1 VRLAG
6 HREQGDKSVGAC
18 TMPKQRS
25 FAFYIGVAILAVQV
39 VMIAVARFH
48 PMRYYCWA
56 PYDSQNEY
64 RITATI
70 DNRELPSEEV
80 ERRYRIPAQG
90 INPRTIYEVI
100 DIVSYVERV
109 YHDLDA
115 AEVTVTYRTNGSEE
129 KRWQW
134 PG

>member
-1 VRLAG
+1 
-6 HREQGDKSVGAC
+6 
-18 TMPKQRS
+18 MPNQRS

-39 VMIAVARFH
+39 IMIAVARFH

-64 RITATI
+64 RITASVG
-70 DNRELPSEEV
+70 NRELEPEDIEN
-80 ERRYRIPAQG
+80 RYHVPAEG

-109 YHDLDA
+109 YHDSDA
-115 AEVTVTYRTNGSEE
+115 AEVAVTYRTNGGEE
-129 KRWQW
+129 QRWQW